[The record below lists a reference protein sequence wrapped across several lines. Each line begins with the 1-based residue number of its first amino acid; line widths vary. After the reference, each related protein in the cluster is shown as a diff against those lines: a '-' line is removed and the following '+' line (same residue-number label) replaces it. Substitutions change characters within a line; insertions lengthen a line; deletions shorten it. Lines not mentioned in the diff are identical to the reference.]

1 MTLRPDL
8 DAFYLERRHCGDLD
22 GGDTGAGPST
32 SRISTA
38 MSWKLFAPSTRP
50 LRDLAR
56 TAPPRTGVRHHGV
69 A

>member
-22 GGDTGAGPST
+22 GGDTGVGPST

-38 MSWKLFAPSTRP
+38 MSWKLFAPST
-50 LRDLAR
+50 
-56 TAPPRTGVRHHGV
+56 
-69 A
+69 